1 MTEWRTPGEPPRQ
14 AAPPR
19 AEPQPAGRR
28 QLQLLVL
35 SGLLVASIAVL
46 VLVLLLRDG
55 STGPA
60 KGSPDAVTDTFAAA
74 LRAGSAQQVRSVACA
89 PARVLL
95 RSSDALLGTTTSASR
110 QGSAAVQGSIA
121 VARLAVTAQGKDQV
135 GTVALRRLHG
145 RWCVQGLA
153 LAGAAG

>member
-1 MTEWRTPGEPPRQ
+1 MTEWRSPGDPPKPP
-14 AAPPR
+14 APLR

-74 LRAGSAQQVRSVACA
+74 LRAGSAHQVRSVACA

-110 QGSAAVQGSIA
+110 QGSAAIQGSIA
-121 VARLAVTAQGKDQV
+121 VARLAVTARGKDQV
-135 GTVALRRLHG
+135 GTVALRRLRG

>member
-1 MTEWRTPGEPPRQ
+1 MTEWRAPGSQPEPSVPL
-14 AAPPR
+14 R

-60 KGSPDAVTDTFAAA
+60 TGSPDAVTDSFAAA
-74 LRAGSAQQVRSVACA
+74 LRAGSVHQVRAVACA
-89 PARVLL
+89 PARVVLA
-95 RSSDALLGTTTSASR
+95 SSQALLGATTSASR

-121 VARLAVTAQGKDQV
+121 VERLALTAQGKEQV
-135 GTVALRRLHG
+135 GTVALRRLSG